1 MEEYMNFTEILKA
14 HNLTDEQIVQ
24 ISAEM
29 KSNKIYLA
37 SEENLDVRY
46 NKLQLENEQANQE
59 LAKSQALIT
68 ELQKGNKG
76 NEELQ
81 AKVKGYEDE
90 IASLKKANEKQRVE
104 SALDRVLLEANVQ
117 DVDYVKYKIKEKGT
131 ELKLDENGNLTG
143 VQDMLDA
150 LKVQIPNQFSNAT
163 QKVKEIK
170 LPGNENP
177 NNVGIS
183 KEQFNKMS
191 YQERLKLFNENKEAF
206 QELSKSNE

>member
-1 MEEYMNFTEILKA
+1 MNFTEILKA
-14 HNLTDEQIVQ
+14 QNLTDEQIVK

-46 NKLQLENEQANQE
+46 NKLKLESEQANQE

-90 IASLKKANEKQRVE
+90 IASLKKANETQRVE

-131 ELKLDENGNLTG
+131 ELKLDEQGNLTG
-143 VQDMLDA
+143 VKDMLDA
-150 LKVQIPNQFSNAT
+150 LKVQLPNQFSNST
-163 QKVKEIK
+163 QQVKEFK
-170 LPGNENP
+170 LPTNDNP
-177 NNVGIS
+177 NDKGIS

-206 QELSKSNE
+206 QELTKSNE

>member
-1 MEEYMNFTEILKA
+1 MNFTEILKA
-14 HNLTDEQIVQ
+14 QNLTDEQIVK

-46 NKLQLENEQANQE
+46 NKLKLESEQANQE

-81 AKVKGYEDE
+81 AKVKGYEAE
-90 IASLKKANEKQRVE
+90 IANLKKANEKQRVE

-131 ELKLDENGNLTG
+131 ELKLDEQGNLTG
-143 VQDMLDA
+143 IKDMLDA
-150 LKVQIPNQFSNAT
+150 LKVQLPNQFSNST
-163 QKVKEIK
+163 QQVKEFK
-170 LPGNENP
+170 LPQNENP
-177 NNVGIS
+177 NDKGIS

-206 QELSKSNE
+206 QELTKSNE

>member
-1 MEEYMNFTEILKA
+1 MNFTEILKA
-14 HNLTDEQIVQ
+14 QGLNDEQIVK

-46 NKLQLENEQANQE
+46 NKLKLESEQNAQE

-90 IASLKKANEKQRVE
+90 IANLKKTNEKQRVE
-104 SALDRVLLEANVQ
+104 SALDRVLLEAHVQ

-143 VQDMLDA
+143 VKDMLDA
-150 LKVQIPNQFSNAT
+150 LKVQLPNQFINSN
-163 QKVKEIK
+163 QQIKEIK
-170 LPGNENP
+170 LPKNEDP
-177 NNVGIS
+177 NDKGIT
-183 KEQFNKMS
+183 KEQYNKMS

-206 QELSKSNE
+206 QELSKNE

>member
-1 MEEYMNFTEILKA
+1 MNFTEILKA
-14 HNLTDEQIVQ
+14 QNLTDEQIVK

-46 NKLQLENEQANQE
+46 NKLKLESEQANQE

-81 AKVKGYEDE
+81 AKIKGYEAE
-90 IASLKKANEKQRVE
+90 IANLKKANEKQRVE
-104 SALDRVLLEANVQ
+104 SALDRVLIEAQVQ
-117 DVDYVKYKIKEKGT
+117 DVDYVKFKIKEKGT

-143 VQDMLDA
+143 VKDMLDA
-150 LKVQIPNQFSNAT
+150 LKVQLPNQFSNST
-163 QKVKEIK
+163 QKINEIK
-170 LPGNENP
+170 LPQSDDNKG
-177 NNVGIS
+177 VT
-183 KEQFNKMS
+183 KDQFNKMS
-191 YQERLKLFNENKEAF
+191 YQERLKLFNENKEAYD
-206 QELSKSNE
+206 ELTKI

>member
-1 MEEYMNFTEILKA
+1 MNFTEILKA
-14 HNLTDEQIVQ
+14 QNLTDEQIVK

-46 NKLQLENEQANQE
+46 NKLKLESEQANQE

-90 IASLKKANEKQRVE
+90 IASLKKQNETQRVE

-117 DVDYVKYKIKEKGT
+117 DVDYVKFKIKEKGT
-131 ELKLDENGNLTG
+131 ELKLDEQGNLTG

-150 LKVQIPNQFSNAT
+150 LKVQIPNQFINST
-163 QKVKEIK
+163 SKVKEFK
-170 LPGNENP
+170 LPNSDNP
-177 NNVGIS
+177 KDPGIS

-191 YQERLKLFNENKEAF
+191 YHERLKLFNENKEAF
-206 QELSKSNE
+206 EELSKSNE

>member
-1 MEEYMNFTEILKA
+1 MNFTEILKA
-14 HNLTDEQIVQ
+14 QGLTDEQIVNV
-24 ISAEM
+24 SAEM

-46 NKLQLENEQANQE
+46 NKLKLESEQANQE

-90 IASLKKANEKQRVE
+90 IASLKKQNETQRVE

-117 DVDYVKYKIKEKGT
+117 DVDYVKFKIKEKGT
-131 ELKLDENGNLTG
+131 ELKLDEQGNLTG

-150 LKVQIPNQFSNAT
+150 LKVQIPNQFINST
-163 QKVKEIK
+163 SKVKEFK
-170 LPGNENP
+170 LPNSDNP
-177 NNVGIS
+177 KDPGIS

-191 YQERLKLFNENKEAF
+191 YHERLKLFNENKEAF
-206 QELSKSNE
+206 EELSKSNE

>member
-1 MEEYMNFTEILKA
+1 MNFTEILKA
-14 HNLTDEQIVQ
+14 QGLNDEQIVK

-46 NKLQLENEQANQE
+46 NKLKLESEQANQE

-90 IASLKKANEKQRVE
+90 IANLKKANEKQRVE

-131 ELKLDENGNLTG
+131 ELKLDEQGNLTG
-143 VQDMLDA
+143 VKDMLDA
-150 LKVQIPNQFSNAT
+150 LKVQLPNQFVNSNQT
-163 QKVKEIK
+163 VKEIK
-170 LPGNENP
+170 LPTNNNP
-177 NNVGIS
+177 GDKGIT
-183 KEQFNKMS
+183 KEQYNKMS

-206 QELSKSNE
+206 QELSKNE

>member
-1 MEEYMNFTEILKA
+1 MNFTEILKA
-14 HNLTDEQIVQ
+14 QNLTDEQIVK

-46 NKLQLENEQANQE
+46 NKLKLESEQTNQE

-90 IASLKKANEKQRVE
+90 IANLKKANEKQRVE

-131 ELKLDENGNLTG
+131 ELKLDEQGNLTG
-143 VQDMLDA
+143 VKDMLDA
-150 LKVQIPNQFSNAT
+150 LKVQLPNQFSNST
-163 QKVKEIK
+163 QQIKEFK
-170 LPGNENP
+170 LPQNENP
-177 NNVGIS
+177 NDKGIS

-206 QELSKSNE
+206 NELTKSNE

>member
-1 MEEYMNFTEILKA
+1 MNFTEILKA
-14 HNLTDEQIVQ
+14 QNLTDEQIVK

-46 NKLQLENEQANQE
+46 NKLKLESEQANQE
-59 LAKSQALIT
+59 RTKSQALIT

-90 IASLKKANEKQRVE
+90 IASLKKANETQRVE

-131 ELKLDENGNLTG
+131 ELKLDEQGNLTG
-143 VQDMLDA
+143 IKDMLDA
-150 LKVQIPNQFSNAT
+150 LKVQLPNQFLNST
-163 QKVKEIK
+163 QQIKEFK
-170 LPGNENP
+170 LPQNENP
-177 NNVGIS
+177 NDKGIS

-206 QELSKSNE
+206 NELTKSNE

>member
-1 MEEYMNFTEILKA
+1 MNFTEILKA
-14 HNLTDEQIVQ
+14 QNLTDEQIVK

-46 NKLQLENEQANQE
+46 NKLKLESEQANQE
-59 LAKSQALIT
+59 LTKSQALIT

-90 IASLKKANEKQRVE
+90 IASLKKANETQRVE

-131 ELKLDENGNLTG
+131 ELKLDEQGNLTG
-143 VQDMLDA
+143 IKDMLDA
-150 LKVQIPNQFSNAT
+150 LKVQLPNQFLNST
-163 QKVKEIK
+163 QQIKEFK
-170 LPGNENP
+170 LPNNENP
-177 NNVGIS
+177 NDKGIS

-206 QELSKSNE
+206 QELTKSNE

>member
-1 MEEYMNFTEILKA
+1 MNFTEILKA
-14 HNLTDEQIVQ
+14 QNLTDEQIVK

-46 NKLQLENEQANQE
+46 NKLKLESEQANQE

-81 AKVKGYEDE
+81 AKVKGYEAE
-90 IASLKKANEKQRVE
+90 IANLKKANEKQRVE

-131 ELKLDENGNLTG
+131 ELKLDEQGNLTG
-143 VQDMLDA
+143 VKDMLDA
-150 LKVQIPNQFSNAT
+150 LKVQLPNQFSNST
-163 QKVKEIK
+163 QQIKEFK
-170 LPGNENP
+170 LPTNDNP
-177 NNVGIS
+177 NDKGIT
-183 KEQFNKMS
+183 KEQYDKMS
-191 YQERLKLFNENKEAF
+191 YKDRLKLFNENKEAF
-206 QELSKSNE
+206 QELTKSNE

>member
-1 MEEYMNFTEILKA
+1 MNFTEILKA
-14 HNLTDEQIVQ
+14 QNLTDEQIVQ

-46 NKLQLENEQANQE
+46 NKLKLESEQANQE

-68 ELQKGNKG
+68 ELQKGKKG

-81 AKVKGYEDE
+81 AKVKGYEEE

-117 DVDYVKYKIKEKGT
+117 DVDYVKFKIKEKGT
-131 ELKLDENGNLTG
+131 ELKLDEQGNLTG
-143 VQDMLDA
+143 VKDMLDA
-150 LKVQIPNQFSNAT
+150 LKVQLPNQFSNST
-163 QKVKEIK
+163 QKINEIK
-170 LPGNENP
+170 LPQSDDNKG
-177 NNVGIS
+177 VT

-191 YQERLKLFNENKEAF
+191 YQERLKLFNENKEAYD
-206 QELSKSNE
+206 ELTKSNE